1 MESKSTTQKILTQPV
16 SSKHRHWKGYNPK
29 NYTMRAILVDDE
41 PDGIRT
47 LQKMLERHCP
57 HVTVVAT
64 CNGAA
69 RAKEQLEL
77 LRPDVIFLDIQM
89 PGKSGLELLT
99 ELTESSINEFEV
111 IFVTAHNEYMLQA
124 LQYSAADYLLK
135 PVDEDRLIEAV
146 QRVEKRLEA
155 GKQEEWTET
164 LLHNLSKAGN
174 PSEMRLCLPTL
185 KGFIVLKLDEIVYC
199 EAERSY
205 TVFHLAGNK
214 TVTVSKSL
222 IEYDTILKDTSFF
235 RIHKSFLINL
245 HHVREYQRG
254 EGGMVIMS
262 DNAEIEV
269 SRRKKEQ
276 FLLKVKE
283 IFRY

>member
-1 MESKSTTQKILTQPV
+1 M
-16 SSKHRHWKGYNPK
+16 
-29 NYTMRAILVDDE
+29 NYLIFFLMRLSALGVI
-41 PDGIRT
+41 PR
-47 LQKMLERHCP
+47 M
-57 HVTVVAT
+57 
-64 CNGAA
+64 AA
-69 RAKEQLEL
+69 SCFTAVMAKQLIEQIH
-77 LRPDVIFLDIQM
+77 PDVVFLDVQM

-99 ELTESSINEFEV
+99 ELPAKNFEV

-146 QRVEKRLEA
+146 QRVEKKLQA
-155 GKQEEWTET
+155 GKKEEHTDA
-164 LLHNLSKAGN
+164 LLHNLAHAGN
-174 PSEMRLCLPTL
+174 PAEMRLCLPTL
-185 KGFIVLKLDEIVYC
+185 KGFIVLRLEEIIYC

-205 TVFHLAGNK
+205 TIFHITGGK
-214 TVTVSKSL
+214 TVTVSRPL
-222 IEYDTILKDTSFF
+222 FDYDNLLKDTSFL

-245 HHVREYQRG
+245 HQVREYQRG
-254 EGGMVIMS
+254 EGGLVIMS

-283 IFRY
+283 VFRY

>member
-1 MESKSTTQKILTQPV
+1 
-16 SSKHRHWKGYNPK
+16 
-29 NYTMRAILVDDE
+29 MRAILVDDE

-47 LQKMLERHCP
+47 LKKMLEIHCP
-57 HVTVVAT
+57 HVDVEAS
-64 CNGAA
+64 CFNAIM
-69 RAKEQLEL
+69 AKQLIEQLH
-77 LRPDVIFLDIQM
+77 PDVVFLDIQM
-89 PGKSGLELLT
+89 PGKNGLELLT
-99 ELTESSINEFEV
+99 ELPVKHFEV

-146 QRVEKRLEA
+146 QRVERKLQA
-155 GKQEEWTET
+155 GKKEEPTDT
-164 LLHNLSKAGN
+164 LLHNLRNAGN
-174 PSEMRLCLPTL
+174 PAEMRLCLPTL
-185 KGFIVLKLDEIVYC
+185 KGFIVLRLEEIIYC

-205 TVFHLAGNK
+205 TIFHITGGK
-214 TVTVSKSL
+214 TVTVSRPL
-222 IEYDTILKDTSFF
+222 FDYDNLLKDTSFL

-254 EGGMVIMS
+254 EGGVVIMS

-269 SRRKKEQ
+269 SRRKKDQ

-283 IFRY
+283 VFRY

>member
-1 MESKSTTQKILTQPV
+1 MK
-16 SSKHRHWKGYNPK
+16 
-29 NYTMRAILVDDE
+29 AILIDDE

-47 LQKMLERHCP
+47 LKKMLELHCP
-57 HVTVVAT
+57 QVNVIAVYSNPLVAQ
-64 CNGAA
+64 AEMEA
-69 RAKEQLEL
+69 LQ
-77 LRPDVIFLDIQM
+77 PDVIFLDIQM

-99 ELTESSINEFEV
+99 ELSVKNFEV

-155 GKQEEWTET
+155 GRKEERTAA
-164 LLHNLSKAGN
+164 LLHNLGKTGN

-185 KGFIVLKLDEIVYC
+185 KGFIVLKLDEILFC

-205 TVFHLAGNK
+205 TIFHLEKGK
-214 TVTVSKSL
+214 PVTVSKPL
-222 IEYDTILKDTSFF
+222 LDYDKLLEDTSFF

-245 HHVREYQRG
+245 QHVKEYQRG
-254 EGGMVIMS
+254 EGGVVIMS
-262 DNAEIEV
+262 NNMEIEV

-276 FLLKVKE
+276 FLMRIKE
-283 IFRY
+283 AFKY

>member
-1 MESKSTTQKILTQPV
+1 MQ
-16 SSKHRHWKGYNPK
+16 
-29 NYTMRAILVDDE
+29 AILVDDE

-57 HVTVVAT
+57 GINVAAT
-64 CNGAA
+64 CNNAA
-69 RAKEQLEL
+69 MAKQKIMQLN
-77 LRPDVIFLDIQM
+77 PDVVFLDIQM
-89 PGKSGLELLT
+89 PGKSGLDLLT
-99 ELTESSINEFEV
+99 ELQEKNFEV

-146 QRVEKRLEA
+146 HRVEKRLESGRRDGNKKA
-155 GKQEEWTET
+155 
-164 LLHNLSKAGN
+164 LLHNLSNAGS
-174 PSEMRLCLPTL
+174 PAEMRLCLPTL
-185 KGFIVLKLDEIVYC
+185 KGFIVLKLDDIIYC

-205 TVFHLAGNK
+205 TVFHLEGNK
-214 TVTVSKSL
+214 TVTVSKPL
-222 IEYDTILKDTSFF
+222 LEYDQILQDTSFL

-245 HHVREYQRG
+245 HHVKEYQRG

-269 SRRKKEQ
+269 SRRKKEM
-276 FLLKVKE
+276 FLVKVKE
-283 IFRY
+283 SFRF